1 MKLALF
7 AFCLA
12 TWLSGVSS
20 AKDVMIPPGRSD
32 EQARQANVILYFDGF
47 ERISMERPEAK
58 VDYFPLIAVAD
69 SILSVTRPRQ
79 MVVVIMSKRTR
90 IWPDIQFKGAVDDL
104 EARLQKLGFKKVI
117 FHLASGTYPTPIY
130 REWPA
135 PKSPNP

>member
-47 ERISMERPEAK
+47 ERISME
-58 VDYFPLIAVAD
+58 
-69 SILSVTRPRQ
+69 
-79 MVVVIMSKRTR
+79 
-90 IWPDIQFKGAVDDL
+90 
-104 EARLQKLGFKKVI
+104 
-117 FHLASGTYPTPIY
+117 
-130 REWPA
+130 
-135 PKSPNP
+135 